1 MNSPQIELLPL
12 RPVISSD
19 RPSTLD
25 LLVRIIPPAVAIDF
39 NRPALNLGFVIDR
52 SGSMGSQKKIEF
64 AHQAAVYA
72 VQQLQMSDRISV
84 TIFDDQVETLI
95 PSTPAVEKSN
105 IIRKIESIQP
115 RGSTALH
122 AGWLEGGVQVSQY
135 LNPEHI
141 NRVLLLSDGLANV
154 GETNPDVIAS
164 DVHGLARRG
173 VSTSTMG
180 VGNDYSEDL
189 LEAIARSGDGNYY
202 YIESPQQLPDI
213 FHTELQGLIATIG
226 HTVSLGIEPQ
236 AGVEVVDVFNDLD
249 KNRNGRYQ
257 LPNLVIGNLIEVILR
272 LKVPAM
278 TQATNFCFFRLAW
291 NDPNQEQRQV
301 QRVTLQLPVVPF
313 AQLEEFP
320 LNPEVQQQVA
330 RLMAAP
336 AKAEA
341 VKSLDR
347 GDFVAAGALLQA
359 AKVHM
364 MTAPASAVMAMEL
377 NALAN
382 LDADL
387 AAGDVKRARKRAT
400 YQNYQ
405 ARRGESFSS

>member
-1 MNSPQIELLPL
+1 MNPPQIELLPL
-12 RPVISSD
+12 RPVVSSD

-25 LLVRIIPPAVAIDF
+25 LLVRIVPPAVDTHL

-52 SGSMGSQKKIEF
+52 SGSMDSQRKIEF
-64 AHQAAVYA
+64 ARQAAVYA
-72 VQQLQMSDRISV
+72 VQQLLVSDRISV
-84 TIFDDQVETLI
+84 TIFDNQVKTLI
-95 PSTPAVEKSN
+95 PSTPAVEKSD

-141 NRVLLLSDGLANV
+141 NRVILLSDGLANV

-180 VGNDYSEDL
+180 VGNDYGEDL

-202 YIESPQQLPDI
+202 YIESPQQLPNI
-213 FHTELQGLIATIG
+213 FQTELQGLIATIG

-236 AGVEVVDVFNDLD
+236 SGVEVVDVFNDLD
-249 KNRNGRYQ
+249 KNLYGRYQ
-257 LPNLVIGNLIEVILR
+257 LSNLVLGNSIEVVLR
-272 LKVPAM
+272 LKVPAI
-278 TQATNFCFFRLAW
+278 TQATNFCSFRLAW
-291 NDPNQEQRQV
+291 NDPNQERRQV

-330 RLMAAP
+330 RLMAAR

-341 VKSLDR
+341 VRNMDR
-347 GDFVAAGALLQA
+347 GDLAAAGTSLETARFYSLA
-359 AKVHM
+359 APK
-364 MTAPASAVMAMEL
+364 SAQMAMEL
-377 NALAN
+377 DNLAS

-387 AAGDVKRARKRAT
+387 AAGNVKRARKQAT
-400 YQNYQ
+400 HQNYK
-405 ARRGESFSS
+405 ARRGEKSS

>member
-1 MNSPQIELLPL
+1 MNPPQIELLPL
-12 RPVISSD
+12 RPVVSSD

-25 LLVRIIPPAVAIDF
+25 LLVRIVPPAVDTHL

-52 SGSMGSQKKIEF
+52 SGSMGAEKKIEF
-64 AHQAAVYA
+64 ARQAAVYA

-84 TIFDDQVETLI
+84 TIFDNQVKTLI
-95 PSTPAVEKSN
+95 TSTPAVEKSN

-141 NRVLLLSDGLANV
+141 NRVILLSDGLANV

-180 VGNDYSEDL
+180 VGNDYGEDL

-202 YIESPQQLPDI
+202 YIESPQQLPNI
-213 FHTELQGLIATIG
+213 FQTELQGLIATIG

-236 AGVEVVDVFNDLD
+236 SGVEVVDVFNDLD
-249 KNRNGRYQ
+249 KNLYNRYQ
-257 LPNLVIGNLIEVILR
+257 LPNLVLGNSIEVVLR
-272 LKVPAM
+272 LKVPAI
-278 TQATNFCFFRLAW
+278 TQATNFCSFRLAW

-330 RLMAAP
+330 RLMAAR

-341 VKSLDR
+341 VRNMDR
-347 GDFVAAGALLQA
+347 GDLAAAGTSLETARFYSLA
-359 AKVHM
+359 APK
-364 MTAPASAVMAMEL
+364 SAQRAMEL
-377 NALAN
+377 DDLAN

-387 AAGDVKRARKRAT
+387 AAGDVKRARKQAS
-400 YQNYQ
+400 YQNYR
-405 ARRGESFSS
+405 ARRGEKSS